1 MGIRKSR
8 EVLSSAS
15 PSFDDTVISAE
26 TIAELRET
34 LKTKPRDLLLF
45 DLLTQTGIKVK
56 DALCLKAKDLSGLVV
71 GDNISYLCP
80 RTKDSAIAV
89 VTKRVRKTL
98 TRYLQDSHLKAEDYL
113 FKSRKGSGPLSLTS
127 ASHLIR
133 KWFKEAGVTGHTG
146 VKSLHTYC
154 EGSFRANAAEHQKR
168 VLDNTHHDSIRFLTP
183 VESATLQDTVYQQLF
198 QAIVSG
204 RIPPGSRLV
213 IGKIAKQM
221 KVSPMPVRE
230 ALQRLQATGYLSPL
244 KKRGNIVNR
253 LSTENM
259 REITNIRL
267 ILEPMAAR
275 QAAIS
280 RSPEVLTL
288 LEDLHKEYT
297 RAIKKRDSDRFLL
310 LNKDFHYTIYRE
322 SGMPILFQII
332 EILWARASPYI
343 YILMRESLST
353 DLQWSLYTHAEMI
366 DALRRRDPDRIEK
379 VLKFDLSKAAQDVI
393 SMIEHLR
400 GANLL

>member
-15 PSFDDTVISAE
+15 PSFDDTVISTE
-26 TIAELRET
+26 TIAELREI

-56 DALCLKAKDLSGLVV
+56 DALCLKAKDLSGMVV

-98 TRYLQDSHLKAEDYL
+98 TRYLQESHLKAEDYL

-146 VKSLHTYC
+146 VKCLHNYC
-154 EGSFRANAAEHQKR
+154 EWSFRANAAEHQKR
-168 VLDNTHHDSIRFLTP
+168 VFDNTHHDSIRFLTP
-183 VESATLQDTVYQQLF
+183 VETATLQDTVYQQLF

-221 KVSPMPVRE
+221 KGPGCRAHRS
-230 ALQRLQATGYLSPL
+230 
-244 KKRGNIVNR
+244 RGS
-253 LSTENM
+253 L
-259 REITNIRL
+259 
-267 ILEPMAAR
+267 AAR
-275 QAAIS
+275 LVS
-280 RSPEVLTL
+280 SVRL
-288 LEDLHKEYT
+288 
-297 RAIKKRDSDRFLL
+297 
-310 LNKDFHYTIYRE
+310 
-322 SGMPILFQII
+322 
-332 EILWARASPYI
+332 
-343 YILMRESLST
+343 
-353 DLQWSLYTHAEMI
+353 
-366 DALRRRDPDRIEK
+366 
-379 VLKFDLSKAAQDVI
+379 
-393 SMIEHLR
+393 
-400 GANLL
+400 